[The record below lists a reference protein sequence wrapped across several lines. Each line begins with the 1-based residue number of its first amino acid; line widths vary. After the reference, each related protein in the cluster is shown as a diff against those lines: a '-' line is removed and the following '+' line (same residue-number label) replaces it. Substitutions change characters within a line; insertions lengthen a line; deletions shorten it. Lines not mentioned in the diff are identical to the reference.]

1 MKYISVGE
9 SESLENTSEEES
21 ACKPGIQNSS
31 GYKNR
36 NTKKNGKAEPVM
48 KVDDPSTDR
57 YSDTWKYLNIFK
69 FDLGKFFVNS

>member
-1 MKYISVGE
+1 
-9 SESLENTSEEES
+9 
-21 ACKPGIQNSS
+21 
-31 GYKNR
+31 
-36 NTKKNGKAEPVM
+36 M